1 MTCNKETK
9 KKKKEMERQDRSNM
23 MGQRLGSS
31 PELRSN
37 NGDSLIHLCS
47 YAIYPYNASYYT
59 TVEKCYRKKR
69 GCGGLQEGICKFGN
83 GSQKCLSQ

>member
-1 MTCNKETK
+1 
-9 KKKKEMERQDRSNM
+9 

-59 TVEKCYRKKR
+59 TVEKH
-69 GCGGLQEGICKFGN
+69 
-83 GSQKCLSQ
+83 

>member
-1 MTCNKETK
+1 
-9 KKKKEMERQDRSNM
+9 

-47 YAIYPYNASYYT
+47 YAIYPYNASNT
-59 TVEKCYRKKR
+59 TQQQKNAKGKR
-69 GCGGLQEGICKFGN
+69 GDMEVYKKAFASLVMVHKN
-83 GSQKCLSQ
+83 A

>member
-1 MTCNKETK
+1 
-9 KKKKEMERQDRSNM
+9 

-37 NGDSLIHLCS
+37 NVDSLIHLCS

-59 TVEKCYRKKR
+59 TVEKH
-69 GCGGLQEGICKFGN
+69 
-83 GSQKCLSQ
+83 

>member
-1 MTCNKETK
+1 MTCNKEIK
-9 KKKKEMERQDRSNM
+9 KKKKKKKKRKEKKKELKRQDRSNM

-31 PELRSN
+31 PKLRSN

-59 TVEKCYRKKR
+59 TVEKH
-69 GCGGLQEGICKFGN
+69 
-83 GSQKCLSQ
+83 